1 MARKDQEDIA
11 LLAHLMR
18 RASTAAETDHRRDPR
33 QGLMDRLEEMHQHD
47 SDQRPRPRRA
57 AGPRPRRID

>member
-1 MARKDQEDIA
+1 MARKKQEDIA

-18 RASTAAETDHRRDPR
+18 RASTAAETNHRRDPR
-33 QGLMDRLEEMHQHD
+33 QELMDRLEEMRQHD

-57 AGPRPRRID
+57 AEHKSRQTA

>member
-1 MARKDQEDIA
+1 MTRKNEENIA

-18 RASTAAETDHRRDPR
+18 RASTAEETNHRRDPR
-33 QGLMDRLEEMHQHD
+33 QELMDRLEETHQHD

-57 AGPRPRRID
+57 AGHQPRRTA